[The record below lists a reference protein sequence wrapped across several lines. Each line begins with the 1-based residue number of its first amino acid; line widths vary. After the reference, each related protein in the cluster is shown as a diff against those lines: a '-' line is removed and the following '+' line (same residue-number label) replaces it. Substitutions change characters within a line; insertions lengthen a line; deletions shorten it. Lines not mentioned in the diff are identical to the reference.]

1 MKIRAALLTT
11 AAAGALAT
19 NLLLFMLIPLL
30 SHISAERQP
39 ESIKQAFTFNNLRQ
53 SQALPPPDTPPK
65 EPPPPRELP
74 KTPPVA
80 TAMGS
85 SQSSPAPKSPAM
97 SVSSPQFE
105 AAVSELNFGTAG
117 MAFSTPVAAPQSEF
131 DISQVDA
138 MPQVISRR
146 DPVYPYSARQKN
158 LSGIVILKFL
168 VTPEGNV
175 EQVSVVQSNP
185 PGVFDDAAIQAI
197 SAWRFKPGTL
207 DGEAV
212 STWMTIP
219 LRFKLQ

>member
-1 MKIRAALLTT
+1 MKLRSALLFM
-11 AAAGALAT
+11 AVAGALAT
-19 NLLLFMLIPLL
+19 NILLFMLIPLL
-30 SHISAERQP
+30 SHISAEKQP
-39 ESIKQAFTFNNLRQ
+39 EAVNQAFTFNNLRQ
-53 SQALPPPDTPPK
+53 SQPPPPDTPPK
-65 EPPPPRELP
+65 EPPKPRELP

-80 TAMGS
+80 TAMGR

-97 SVSSPQFE
+97 SASPPQFE
-105 AAVSELNFGTAG
+105 AAVSDLEFGTTS

-158 LSGIVILKFL
+158 LSGIVMLKFL

-175 EQVSVVQSNP
+175 QQVSVVQSNP
-185 PGVFDDAAIQAI
+185 PGVFDDAAIQAV

-212 STWMTIP
+212 STWMAIP